1 MAKNPLSLRRH
12 SSQPKYGIASDT
24 LSAVRPRQGLA
35 VLVVCGLLAGCSTPT
50 GAPPT
55 TSKTATTFAD
65 NGPRARARD
74 LGIVI
79 GRHPPGP
86 LDQITDVSGVRV
98 GQTTLISGEGKL
110 VPGQGP
116 VRTGVTA
123 ILPHGGDIWKE
134 KVPAAGFVMNGNGE
148 VTGLSWVNESGAL
161 EVPIVLTS
169 TMNVPHAAD
178 GVLTWMM
185 RRNPDIGVTDD
196 VVLPVVGECDD
207 SRLNDARG
215 RHVTERDVLS
225 ALDGAREGKMA
236 EGTVGAG
243 TGMVAYGFKGGI
255 GTASRVV
262 GDYTVGALV
271 NANQGVRPDLMINGA
286 HVGVE
291 IPDEVVPAVPGTAH
305 SIIMVVATSAPL
317 DSRQLSRVAKRAV
330 LGLARTG
337 STGHH
342 GSGDFALA
350 FSTADRIPRAPT
362 SPTRTTTVLS
372 DNDINPIFEAAEEA
386 VEEAIVNALLTAT
399 TVVGRDGQTAHA
411 IPLDKL
417 REVLHR

>member
-1 MAKNPLSLRRH
+1 
-12 SSQPKYGIASDT
+12 
-24 LSAVRPRQGLA
+24 
-35 VLVVCGLLAGCSTPT
+35 
-50 GAPPT
+50 
-55 TSKTATTFAD
+55 
-65 NGPRARARD
+65 
-74 LGIVI
+74 
-79 GRHPPGP
+79 
-86 LDQITDVSGVRV
+86 
-98 GQTTLISGEGKL
+98 
-110 VPGQGP
+110 
-116 VRTGVTA
+116 
-123 ILPHGGDIWKE
+123 
-134 KVPAAGFVMNGNGE
+134 
-148 VTGLSWVNESGAL
+148 
-161 EVPIVLTS
+161 
-169 TMNVPHAAD
+169 
-178 GVLTWMM
+178 M

-317 DSRQLSRVAKRAV
+317 DSRQLSRVTKRAV

-372 DNDINPIFEAAEEA
+372 DNDINPISRPRRRPSRRPSSTLSSRRPRWLAATGRRHTRSRSTSCARCYTAEASES
-386 VEEAIVNALLTAT
+386 
-399 TVVGRDGQTAHA
+399 HA
-411 IPLDKL
+411 I
-417 REVLHR
+417 EA

>member
-1 MAKNPLSLRRH
+1 M
-12 SSQPKYGIASDT
+12 
-24 LSAVRPRQGLA
+24 
-35 VLVVCGLLAGCSTPT
+35 LVIGGLLVGCNADPA
-50 GAPPT
+50 APPA
-55 TSKTATTFAD
+55 TSTTFSD

-86 LDQITDVSGVRV
+86 LDQITDVAGVRV
-98 GQTTLISGEGKL
+98 GHTTLISGDGKL

-123 ILPHGGDIWKE
+123 ILPHGGDIWKD

-148 VTGLSWVNESGAL
+148 VTGLSWINESGAL
-161 EVPIVLTS
+161 EVPIMLTS
-169 TMNVPHAAD
+169 TMNVPHVAD

-185 RRNPDIGVTDD
+185 RRNPDIGVNDD

-215 RHVTERDVLS
+215 RHVTEPDVLS
-225 ALDGAREGKMA
+225 ALEGASEGRIA

-255 GTASRVV
+255 GTASRTV
-262 GDYTVGALV
+262 GGYTVGALV
-271 NANQGVRPDLMINGA
+271 NANQGVRPDLIINGV

-305 SIIMVVATSAPL
+305 SIIMVIATNAPL
-317 DSRQLSRVAKRAV
+317 DSRQLARVAKRAV

-337 STGHH
+337 STARH
-342 GSGDFALA
+342 GSGDFAIA
-350 FSTADRIPRAPT
+350 FSTAQRIPRAPT
-362 SPTRTTTVLS
+362 SPTLTTTVLS
-372 DNDINPIFEAAEEA
+372 DNDINPLFEAAEEA

-399 TVVGRDGQTAHA
+399 TVVGRDGHTAYA

-417 REVLHR
+417 RELLHHR